1 MVITLNLHTRLKTRQ
16 NRRAFT
22 LAELMIVMA
31 IIAVLVGI
39 SIPIFMGQ
47 LEKSKEATDIANM
60 RAAIRKKTEKIA
72 KWQEQK
78 RIMEEKL
85 EKRENTAILGIVR
98 EIGMTPEELETHFA
112 DLLPKKEPKIKKE
125 VKPDEPDPT

>member
-1 MVITLNLHTRLKTRQ
+1 MD
-16 NRRAFT
+16 
-22 LAELMIVMA
+22 
-31 IIAVLVGI
+31 
-39 SIPIFMGQ
+39 PQ
-47 LEKSKEATDIANM
+47 LANM

-112 DLLPKKEPKIKKE
+112 DLLPKKEPKSKKE

>member
-1 MVITLNLHTRLKTRQ
+1 MD
-16 NRRAFT
+16 
-22 LAELMIVMA
+22 
-31 IIAVLVGI
+31 
-39 SIPIFMGQ
+39 PQ
-47 LEKSKEATDIANM
+47 LANM

-85 EKRENTAILGIVR
+85 EKRENIAILGIVR

>member
-1 MVITLNLHTRLKTRQ
+1 MD
-16 NRRAFT
+16 
-22 LAELMIVMA
+22 
-31 IIAVLVGI
+31 
-39 SIPIFMGQ
+39 PQ
-47 LEKSKEATDIANM
+47 LANM
-60 RAAIRKKTEKIA
+60 RAAIQKKTEKIA

-78 RIMEEKL
+78 RLMEEKL

-112 DLLPKKEPKIKKE
+112 YLLPKKDPKIKKE